1 MATHSKNE
9 SHQTRKAIY
18 IDGDPDWNK
27 PRLALLIT
35 GILAVIFAARAV
47 AAIDSPFQLGFY
59 FVLICLVLLVGVY
72 VRHKYVH
79 SRIEVDDTGIEVAV
93 SIFRRRNFNW
103 QDIRNVYQENTSLK
117 IELTNGEVY
126 EADLAYFTPEALGR
140 IRSALRK

>member
-1 MATHSKNE
+1 MHSKAE
-9 SHQTRKAIY
+9 SQQSHRIIY

-27 PRLALLIT
+27 PRVTLLIT

-47 AAIDSPFQLGFY
+47 AALDSPLQLGFY

-103 QDIRNVYQENTSLK
+103 QDIRNVDQEDTSLV

-126 EADLAYFTPEALGR
+126 KADLAYFTPEALGR
-140 IRSALRK
+140 IRSVLQK